1 MSCKILFLN
10 IFKVC
15 YAFSFDKENLSSGK
29 TSTNVFTTLSNRE
42 DGAPCENSWKP
53 FTSLAKCFI
62 SDVWQ
67 GSNTCLWYVI
77 MSTVTNLLFF

>member
-1 MSCKILFLN
+1 MMSCKILFLN

-42 DGAPCENSWKP
+42 DGAPCENS
-53 FTSLAKCFI
+53 
-62 SDVWQ
+62 
-67 GSNTCLWYVI
+67 
-77 MSTVTNLLFF
+77 